1 MKKEIFPK
9 EILDNSFEVHQFKHS
24 TKSKAIYTLILVLV
38 VTALAAL
45 PFLYVDVY
53 VTARGI
59 ITPEEERITLVPIQS
74 GRVVFAAVT
83 PNQYVE
89 KGDTLLVVED
99 PVFDEKWQLLQ
110 QQIDRTTIFIADIE
124 TLLSTKNTTQ
134 KMRSSAYTAEYALY
148 QQGLHDLQ
156 LKHQKATTDF
166 ERNAGLYKKGVIS
179 KVDYEAYEH
188 EQRIA
193 RNNITQW
200 KRQHTNQWEAKHA
213 DYQHSLEELQSTQQ
227 QLTNSKGNNVLM
239 APVAGTLLEV
249 AGLNTDGFVQVGQPI
264 AKLSPNSNL
273 VVECYVAPTDI
284 GYVQKGKKVTF
295 KIDAYNYNQWG
306 LAQGTISSIGD
317 DIELLDGKPV
327 FTLRCQ
333 IDTPTLRL
341 KNGVEGALKKGMTLT
356 AQFVLTKRSLFD
368 LLYDNL
374 DDWLNPAEKHE

>member
-9 EILDNSFEVHQFKHS
+9 EILERSVEVHEFSHH
-24 TKSKAIYTLILVLV
+24 TKSKAIYSLILLMLLSAFVL
-38 VTALAAL
+38 L
-45 PFLYVDVY
+45 PFILIDVY
-53 VTARGI
+53 VSARGI
-59 ITPEEERITLVPIQS
+59 IAPDEERITLAPIQS
-74 GRVVFAAVT
+74 GKVIFAAVA

-89 KGDTLLVVED
+89 RGDTLLVVED

-110 QQIDRTTIFIADIE
+110 HQIDRTTIFIADIE
-124 TLLSTKNTTQ
+124 TLLSAKNINK
-134 KMRSSAYTAEYALY
+134 KMHSSAYVAAYALY
-148 QQGLHDLQ
+148 QQGLYELQ

-166 ERNAGLYKKGVIS
+166 ERNAELYTKGIIS

-193 RNNITQW
+193 HNNITQW

-213 DYQHSLEELQSTQQ
+213 DYQQTLEELQSTQQ
-227 QLTNSKGNNVLM
+227 QLTNSRGNNVLV
-239 APVAGTLLEV
+239 APAAGTLLEV
-249 AGLNTDGFVQVGQPI
+249 VGLNTNGFVQAGQPI
-264 AKLSPNSNL
+264 AKLSPDSNL
-273 VVECYVAPTDI
+273 MVECYVAPTDI
-284 GYVQKGKKVTF
+284 GYLEPGKKVAF

-306 LAQGTISSIGD
+306 LAHGTVNSISD
-317 DIELLDGKPV
+317 DIELIDGKPV

-341 KNGVEGALKKGMTLT
+341 KNGVEGTLKKGMTLT
-356 AQFVLTKRSLFD
+356 AQFVLTRRSLFD

>member
-9 EILDNSFEVHQFKHS
+9 EILERSVEVHEFSHH
-24 TKSKAIYTLILVLV
+24 TKSKAIYSLILLMLLSAFVL
-38 VTALAAL
+38 L
-45 PFLYVDVY
+45 PFIFIDVY
-53 VTARGI
+53 VSARGI
-59 ITPEEERITLVPIQS
+59 IAPDEERIMLAPIQS
-74 GRVVFAAVT
+74 GKVIFAAVA

-110 QQIDRTTIFIADIE
+110 HQIDHATTFIADIE
-124 TLLSTKNTTQ
+124 MLLSAKNINK
-134 KMRSSAYTAEYALY
+134 KMHSSAYVAAYALY
-148 QQGLHDLQ
+148 QQGLYDLQ
-156 LKHQKATTDF
+156 LKHQKATIDF
-166 ERNAGLYKKGVIS
+166 ERNAELYAKGIIS

-188 EQRIA
+188 EQRIT

-213 DYQHSLEELQSTQQ
+213 DYQQTLEELQSTQQ
-227 QLTNSKGNNVLM
+227 QLTNSSGNNVLV
-239 APVAGTLLEV
+239 APAAGTLLEV
-249 AGLNTDGFVQVGQPI
+249 VGLNTNGFVQAGQPI
-264 AKLSPNSNL
+264 AKLSPDSNL
-273 VVECYVAPTDI
+273 MVECYVSPTDI
-284 GYVQKGKKVTF
+284 GYLQEGKKVAF

-306 LAQGTISSIGD
+306 LAQGTVNSISD
-317 DIELLDGKPV
+317 DIELIDGKPV

-341 KNGVEGALKKGMTLT
+341 KNGVEGTLKKGMTLT
-356 AQFVLTKRSLFD
+356 AQFVLTRRSLFD